1 MAVLLSGAALTK
13 SFGARVLFENLS
25 LSVSEGDRTGLI
37 GPNGSGKT
45 TLLEILA
52 GNDAPET
59 GTRALRKQTR
69 LAYVPQD
76 SLFAPG
82 DTVGSVL
89 SAALANLPLEED
101 ERSARLKSM
110 LGRAEFKDAAT
121 LAAALS

>member
-1 MAVLLSGAALTK
+1 MGVLLSVSAIGK
-13 SFGARVLFENLS
+13 RFGARVLFENLS
-25 LSVSEGDRTGLI
+25 LSLAEGDRTGLI

-52 GNDAPET
+52 GNDAPEI

-82 DTVGSVL
+82 DTVASVL
-89 SAALANLPLEED
+89 TATVDSLALEED
-101 ERSARLKSM
+101 EKSARVQLM
-110 LGRAEFKDAAT
+110 LGRAEFSDPAT
-121 LAAALS
+121 PA